1 MATSLKVLRWAS
13 VFLVMANPRKP
24 KDRFHAIIPAGG
36 VGSRLWPLSRASAP
50 KFLHD
55 LTGSGQT
62 LLQDTWDRIIP
73 LASEKRTMI
82 VTGAAHEQAVLAQIP
97 KLLAE
102 NLVMEASPKDS
113 TAAIALAAA
122 ILAKREPDVIIGS
135 FAADHVIN
143 DSTSFQKVVAEAI
156 ELAATDRI
164 VVIGI
169 QPTEP
174 SVGFG
179 YIKSGEQLEV
189 AGAPSALKVEKFV
202 EKPKLDRAKK
212 YVESGKYLWNAG
224 MFIAPAALLLRQL
237 AKTEPELHAAI
248 LEIAASWDTPNRNQV
263 VQKLWPSL
271 KKVAI
276 DYSIAEPAAASGI
289 VAVIPGGFGWHDVGD
304 FAAIA
309 ELQSQ
314 GRKNNLAVLGS
325 ARVLSDS
332 SSGILVSDTKRMIAI
347 IGLEDVII
355 VDTPDALLVTNKEN
369 AQRVK
374 ALVDSLKATGHDEIL

>member
-1 MATSLKVLRWAS
+1 
-13 VFLVMANPRKP
+13 
-24 KDRFHAIIPAGG
+24 
-36 VGSRLWPLSRASAP
+36 
-50 KFLHD
+50 
-55 LTGSGQT
+55 
-62 LLQDTWDRIIP
+62 
-73 LASEKRTMI
+73 MI
-82 VTGAAHEQAVLAQIP
+82 VTGLAHEQAVKTQLPNLA
-97 KLLAE
+97 LE
-102 NLVMEASPKDS
+102 NLVIEPSPKDS

-122 ILAKREPDVIIGS
+122 ILARREPDVIIGS
-135 FAADHVIN
+135 FAADHVIT
-143 DSTSFQKVVAEAI
+143 DSKNFQKALAEAVEI
-156 ELAATDRI
+156 AATDKI
-164 VVIGI
+164 VVIGME
-169 QPTEP
+169 PTEP

-179 YIKSGEQLEV
+179 YIKTGEALEV
-189 AGAPSALKVEKFV
+189 TGAPSALKVEKFV
-202 EKPKLDRAKK
+202 EKPKLERAKK

-237 AKTEPELHAAI
+237 AKSEPELHAGI
-248 LEIAASWDTPNRNQV
+248 LELAASWDTD
-263 VQKLWPSL
+263 QKTATIKKVWPSL

-276 DYSIAEPAAASGI
+276 DYSIAEPAAAAGL
-289 VAVIPGGFGWHDVGD
+289 VAVVPGKFSWHDVGD

-332 SSGILVSDTKRMIAI
+332 SSGILVSDTKRMIAV

-369 AQRVK
+369 AQKVK

>member
-1 MATSLKVLRWAS
+1 MT
-13 VFLVMANPRKP
+13 NPRKP
-24 KDRFHAIIPAGG
+24 LDRFHAVIPAGG

-62 LLQDTWDRIIP
+62 LLQDTWDRITPIAKP
-73 LASEKRTMI
+73 GRTMI
-82 VTGAAHEQAVLAQIP
+82 VTGLAHEEAVKAQLP
-97 KLLAE
+97 DLPE
-102 NLVMEASPKDS
+102 GNLVIEASPKDS

-122 ILAKREPDVIIGS
+122 ILARREPDVILGS
-135 FAADHVIN
+135 FAADHVIQ
-143 DSTSFQKVVAEAI
+143 DKKAFQKAVAEAV

-169 QPTEP
+169 EPTEP
-174 SVGFG
+174 SMGFG
-179 YIKSGEQLEV
+179 YIKTGEALGIS
-189 AGAPSALKVEKFV
+189 GAPSALKVDKFV

-237 AKTEPELHAAI
+237 AKSEPALHAGV
-248 LEIAASWDTPNRNQV
+248 LELAAAWDTEQRAAV
-263 VQKLWPSL
+263 IKKVWPTL

-276 DYSIAEPAAASGI
+276 DYSIAEPAAEAGL
-289 VAVIPGGFGWHDVGD
+289 VAVIPGNFSWHDVGD

-332 SSGILVSDTKRMIAI
+332 SSGILVSDTKRMIAV

-355 VDTPDALLVTNKEN
+355 VDTPDALLVTNKQN
-369 AQRVK
+369 AQKVK